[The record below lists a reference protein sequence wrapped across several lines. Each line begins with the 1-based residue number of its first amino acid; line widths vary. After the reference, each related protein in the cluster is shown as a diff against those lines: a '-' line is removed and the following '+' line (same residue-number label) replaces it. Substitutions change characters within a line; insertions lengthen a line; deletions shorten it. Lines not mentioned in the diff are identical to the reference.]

1 MILWCDGAHG
11 ASENMRRDRAL
22 LESFE
27 RSHPGEPPVLR
38 LFAFAPH
45 GITLGASQ
53 VPERDLDLD
62 ACRRDGV
69 TWAVRPTGGR
79 AIFHA
84 EEWTYSFSG
93 RCDDARWGGT
103 LREAY
108 ARVAELVARSLVRLG
123 VPVEV
128 AGARNE
134 RRAAGGAGIDAA
146 CFASTGHHEIVLAGR
161 KLVGSAQRR
170 LAVGFLQQGSL
181 LLGPGHMRLA
191 DYLPLAA
198 GARERLREELGRR
211 SVEAGRWLGHAP
223 LDRWADALRSEL
235 GSDVRLVEG
244 DAGLEALTLPKS
256 GSYTS

>member
-1 MILWCDGAHG
+1 MILWCDGAHD
-11 ASENMRRDRAL
+11 APENMRRDREL
-22 LESFE
+22 LDAFE
-27 RSHPGEPPVLR
+27 RSLPGESPVLR
-38 LFAFAPH
+38 LFTFAPP

-53 VPERDLDLD
+53 RPERDLDLE

-69 TWAVRPTGGR
+69 SWAVRPTGGR

-84 EEWTYSFSG
+84 EEWTYSFCG

-103 LREAY
+103 LLEAY

-128 AGARNE
+128 AGARHA
-134 RRAAGGAGIDAA
+134 RRAPGAGIDAA

-170 LAVGFLQQGSL
+170 LTRGFLQQGSL
-181 LLGPGHMRLA
+181 LLGPGHTRLA
-191 DYLPLAA
+191 DYLPLAEA
-198 GARERLREELGRR
+198 GRERLREELGRR
-211 SVEAGRWLGHAP
+211 SVEAGRWLGRAP
-223 LDRWADALRSEL
+223 LTRWADALRSEL
-235 GSDVRLVEG
+235 GSGVRLVEG
-244 DAGLEALTLPKS
+244 DAGLEALTLPKA